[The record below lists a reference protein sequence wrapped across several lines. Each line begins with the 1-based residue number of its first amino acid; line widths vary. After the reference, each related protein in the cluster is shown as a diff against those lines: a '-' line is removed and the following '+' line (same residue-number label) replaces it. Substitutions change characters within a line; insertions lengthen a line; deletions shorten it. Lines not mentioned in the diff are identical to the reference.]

1 MFFRGTPTHGHGVP
15 NLYLLHY
22 LVTCMQVA
30 ALAIYSLSLS
40 LSPNLIVMHA
50 LLIDRPRP
58 AGE

>member
-30 ALAIYSLSLS
+30 ALAIYSISLSLS
-40 LSPNLIVMHA
+40 LS
-50 LLIDRPRP
+50 
-58 AGE
+58 